1 MPRQLIAA
9 IALMALAFGPLARAA
24 DTAKPS
30 DAHNTEAR
38 AHNGAAAGAGES
50 HAPSGHAG
58 EATPNILEPQPS
70 MAIWTVVVFLG
81 LLFVLGKFA
90 WKPLLLALHQREEH
104 LEHVLLD
111 TERARNEAEKL
122 LAEHRRQ
129 VAEAEASARALI
141 EEARTQARTTAEE
154 IIQKARAEAELEQ
167 KRARHEIE
175 TARDQALSEIWTKTA
190 DLAVSVAG
198 KVLAKDLSGDDH
210 RRLVASAMSELPVV
224 GNGQGSHSA

>member
-24 DTAKPS
+24 DTPKPAE
-30 DAHNTEAR
+30 AHNTEVR
-38 AHNGAAAGAGES
+38 AHDSAAAGAGEA
-50 HAPSGHAG
+50 HAPSGHG
-58 EATPNILEPQPS
+58 EAKPNILEPQPS
-70 MAIWTVVVFLG
+70 VAIWTVVVFLG

-141 EEARTQARTTAEE
+141 EEARTQARATAEE
-154 IIQKARAEAELEQ
+154 IIQKARAEAEVEQ

-175 TARDQALSEIWTKTA
+175 TARDHALSEIWTKTA

-210 RRLVASAMSELPVV
+210 RRLVASAMSELPVL

>member
-24 DTAKPS
+24 DTPKPS
-30 DAHNTEAR
+30 EAHKTEAH
-38 AHNGAAAGAGES
+38 AHDGAAAGASEGHS
-50 HAPSGHAG
+50 SSGH
-58 EATPNILEPQPS
+58 EAEAKPNILEPQPS
-70 MAIWTVVVFLG
+70 VAIWTVVVFLG

-141 EEARTQARTTAEE
+141 EEARTQARATAEE
-154 IIQKARAEAELEQ
+154 IIQKARAEAEIEQ

-210 RRLVASAMSELPVV
+210 RRLVASAMSELPVLS
-224 GNGQGSHSA
+224 NGQGSHSV